1 MQAKS
6 LKQRIIDKAVE
17 ARLLVPVQ
25 VKSKEQP
32 QELQEYHRNLET
44 ESPMLDALAGPV
56 AERLRTVVHG
66 STHFLI
72 IGKKESGKTCLAS
85 YLLEGHHEAG
95 RSCFVYRPPKPELWP
110 EWVTPIYE
118 LTELPENSVVLID
131 EAPLQGFNQF
141 SYQKRGTLR
150 LAEIMEIARHNN
162 QSLIIVS
169 PNSPDLTRKL
179 IYPVDVY
186 LLKQPSPFQRLEER
200 RIIKAAY
207 EKIPDLI
214 AKNEYY
220 WLDGEIFEKATF
232 TKPAW
237 YSEELS
243 KAYRN
248 YTPSE
253 HEAAANPARKF
264 RTYFSE
270 PSEAARRLPLDPSG
284 ILLSAI
290 VGTAGVLTLLKG
302 AWQIALPCLGL
313 AGLGLFFSQR
323 RFDRKENEDHQ

>member
-6 LKQRIIDKAVE
+6 LKQRIIDRAVE
-17 ARLLVPVQ
+17 AKLLVPVQ
-25 VKSKEQP
+25 MKSTEQP
-32 QELQEYHRNLET
+32 QELQQYPQSEDMGR
-44 ESPMLDALAGPV
+44 PMLDSSTGPV
-56 AERLRTVVHG
+56 VERLRAVVHG

-72 IGKKESGKTCLAS
+72 VGKKESGKTCLAS
-85 YLLEGHHEAG
+85 YLLQGHHEAG
-95 RSCFVYRPPKPELWP
+95 RSCFVYRPPKSELWP

-118 LTELPENSVVLID
+118 LTELPENAVVLID

-141 SYQKRGTLR
+141 SFQKRGTQR

-186 LLKQPSPFQRLEER
+186 LLKEPSPFQRLEER

-207 EKIPDLI
+207 EKIPGHI

-220 WLDGEIFEKATF
+220 WLDGEIFEKATS
-232 TKPAW
+232 TKPVW

-248 YTPSE
+248 FTPNE
-253 HEAAANPARKF
+253 HEATRMF
-264 RTYFSE
+264 RTHFSE
-270 PSEAARRLPLDPSG
+270 SWEANKTLPLDPSG
-284 ILLSAI
+284 IFLSAI

-323 RFDRKENEDHQ
+323 RFDRKENEDDR